1 VNWIH
6 ELPTEIVAGII
17 VGLFAVAAIAGL
29 AVSRRWSRRRGLHA
43 LVDNGVIGWLFSAI
57 VGIYA
62 IAIGLIAVAS
72 WSNSSEAAT
81 AASREAAEVAAF
93 YRDVQG
99 YPEAMQDQLKL
110 SVVRYLESVIEQDWP
125 AQSRGEL
132 PHHSTEALDA
142 IAGILYSFS
151 PETISQQIVH
161 ADALRSF
168 DSVVNYR
175 RIRLEAVNYS
185 VPGPLWGVVLAGA
198 LISIVASYVFNMD
211 SFSVHA
217 MMTGLL
223 AAMIGLVVFF
233 IAITDHP
240 YRGRSQV
247 TPVSFELMLQDLVE
261 QPWRR

>member
-1 VNWIH
+1 VDWIH
-6 ELPTEIVAGII
+6 ELPTWIVAVLI
-17 VGLFAVAAIAGL
+17 VAAFSGSAIAGL

-43 LVDNGVIGWLFSAI
+43 LVDNGVIGWIFSAI

-72 WSNSSEAAT
+72 WNNSSEAAT
-81 AASREAAEVAAF
+81 AASREAAELAAF
-93 YRDVQG
+93 HRDASG
-99 YPEAMQDQLKL
+99 YPEPTRSELRK
-110 SVVRYLESVIEQDWP
+110 SVVRYLESVIEKDWP
-125 AQSRGEL
+125 AQSRGDL
-132 PHHSTEALDA
+132 PHSSTEALNEMA
-142 IAGILYSFS
+142 AMLYSFA
-151 PETISQQIVH
+151 PERASQQIVH

-168 DSVVNYR
+168 DDLVNFR
-175 RIRLEAVNYS
+175 RLRLEAVNYS
-185 VPGPLWGVVLAGA
+185 VPEPLWGVVLAGA
-198 LISIVASYVFNMD
+198 LISIVASYVFNME

-223 AAMIGLVVFF
+223 AAMVGLVVFF

-247 TPVSFELMLQDLVE
+247 TPQSFELMLEDLVE